1 MVENHKVFFSVLFTF
16 FKYWILNSVSAA
28 SALHLQDALASANS
42 FFQHIR
48 IQISGGRKNMW
59 YLSTW
64 GKSPG
69 NITGFMIEA
78 ATASAASPACEF
90 TGTFRPE
97 SSKYQHCYI
106 QVLGTIYSCQGRNVA
121 SWKNHTGCC
130 IWSVL
135 VLVLHKSLQDWGL
148 LFSQCK
154 INL

>member
-1 MVENHKVFFSVLFTF
+1 MVENPKIFFSVLFSF
-16 FKYWILNSVSAA
+16 FKYWIFKFCFCCLPSPAPKCTGICK
-28 SALHLQDALASANS
+28 H

-48 IQISGGRKNMW
+48 IQIFGGH
-59 YLSTW
+59 LSTW

-90 TGTFRPE
+90 TGTFRPG

-106 QVLGTIYSCQGRNVA
+106 QVLGTIYPCQGRNVA